1 MVDNPFRDKD
11 VDPLWEL
18 GRIQLESIDIAG
30 VVRHCDHPKEGQNFF
45 VGKLVDSPRCFQR
58 GGGHGVI
65 CLFNELPNESQS

>member
-30 VVRHCDHPKEGQNFF
+30 VVRHYEHPKEGQNFYREKTSRF
-45 VGKLVDSPRCFQR
+45 TKMRQW
-58 GGGHGVI
+58 GGAWRNTSI
-65 CLFNELPNESQS
+65 